1 MTDRKITPPP
11 LSDMLQKGYVPTN
24 APPEFLGGYQ
34 GPTAQQATPPAG
46 GSSVQP
52 PPAKDK

>member
-24 APPEFLGGYQ
+24 APPAFLGGYQ

-46 GSSVQP
+46 GSSVQR